1 MKSENILLWIKR
13 DWKRN
18 KKLFIIETFA
28 FIANIGT
35 YFYMTISLPEPNFL
49 IVYTLYLI
57 SSILGISYSIGRGSF
72 NLFLTN
78 LSYLLIEGLAFV
90 KLLC

>member
-13 DWKRN
+13 DLKRN

-57 SSILGISYSIGRGSF
+57 SSILGITYSIGRGSF

-78 LSYLLIEGLAFV
+78 LCYLLIEGLAFL

>member
-35 YFYMTISLPEPNFL
+35 YFYNGT
-49 IVYTLYLI
+49 
-57 SSILGISYSIGRGSF
+57 
-72 NLFLTN
+72 
-78 LSYLLIEGLAFV
+78 
-90 KLLC
+90 